1 MCWGSRAL
9 LETRPLN
16 KLTLLLAASACLI
29 AVPVAIAEPAWA
41 QLPGSRTLTAQD
53 LFSLEQATDP
63 QVRPGGKQVVYVRA
77 SNDINADRARRSI
90 SIVDAATGAQS
101 PLVTGP
107 GNHMSPRWS
116 PDGKRLAYVSTAEGG
131 AQLFVRWMDTGATA
145 RVAVLPEG
153 PDSIAWS
160 PDGRSIAFL
169 MFTGGGGLTLTSGA
183 APAKP
188 EGATWAEPLKIIEGL
203 KYKTDSEG
211 ILKPGAG
218 QIYVVSAD
226 GGAPRQL
233 TSGAF
238 DNQGPL
244 SWSRDG
250 SKILFSSAREAG
262 WEHDPALVD
271 LYELTVAT
279 GAVKRLTDRFGPDFA
294 PSLSP
299 DGKMIAYLGF
309 DDKKTAYHDT
319 HLYVAGA
326 DGSNPRRLAA
336 DLDRSVD
343 DFRWSEDSRSLT
355 FQYVDRAITR
365 LARVDLAG
373 KVSPMTLELGGGGLD
388 RPYSGGGFDAKSGV
402 IAFTRTTTS
411 RPADL
416 YIKGAG
422 APVQATRLNEDLLGA
437 KTLGRVE
444 ALDVKSSL
452 DGQEVPAWLVY
463 PPNFD
468 PAKKYPLV
476 LEIHGGPNTSYGPY
490 FATDMQLYAA
500 AGYIVLYTNPRG
512 STSYGEAFANQIDKK
527 YPGPDYD
534 DLISAVDAAIA
545 KGHVDDRN
553 LFVTGGSG
561 GGVLTAW
568 IIGKTDRFRAA
579 ATQKPVINWTTEA
592 LTSDI
597 PLVTAGYW
605 FARMPWE
612 DQKSYWDR
620 SPLSLVGNVKT
631 PTLVVVGENDHRT
644 PVSEAAQYYQALQL
658 RKVPSAFVIVPGASH
673 GGIAA
678 RPSQSGAKAD
688 AIIAWF
694 EKYRVR

>member
-1 MCWGSRAL
+1 L
-9 LETRPLN
+9 K

-29 AVPVAIAEPAWA
+29 AMPAAA
-41 QLPGSRTLTAQD
+41 QLPGVRTFTAQD

-63 QVRPGGKQVVYVRA
+63 QVRPGGKQVAYVRA
-77 SNDINADRARRSI
+77 SNDINSDRTRRSI
-90 SIVDAATGAQS
+90 WIVDTATGAQQ
-101 PLVTGP
+101 PLVAGTGSS
-107 GNHMSPRWS
+107 MAPRWS
-116 PDGKRLAYVSTAEGG
+116 PDGKRLAYISTSEGS
-131 AQLFVRWMDTGATA
+131 AQLYVRWMDTGATA
-145 RVAVLPEG
+145 KIATLPEG

-169 MFTGGGGLTLTSGA
+169 MFTGGNGLSLSSGA
-183 APAKP
+183 PPKKP
-188 EGATWAEPLKIIEGL
+188 EGATWAEPLRIIEGL
-203 KYKTDSEG
+203 RYKTDAEG
-211 ILKPGAG
+211 FLKPGAG
-218 QIYVVSAD
+218 QVYVVSAD

-233 TSGAF
+233 TSGAT

-279 GAVKRLTDRFGPDFA
+279 GAVKRLTDRVGPDFA
-294 PSLSP
+294 PALSP
-299 DGKMIAYLGF
+299 DGKLIAYLGF
-309 DDKKTAYHDT
+309 DDRKWAYHDT
-319 HLYVAGA
+319 HLYVANA
-326 DGSNPRRLAA
+326 DGSNPRRLASG
-336 DLDRSVD
+336 LDRSID
-343 DFRWSEDSRSLT
+343 DFRWSDDGKSIT
-355 FQYVDRAITR
+355 FQYVDQAVTR
-365 LARVDLAG
+365 LGRVDLAG
-373 KVSPMTLELGGGGLD
+373 KVSPVNATLGGGGLD
-388 RPYSGGGFDAKSGV
+388 RPYSGGGFDMKSGV
-402 IAFTRTTTS
+402 IAYTRSTVD

-416 YIKGAG
+416 VIQSGGGA
-422 APVQATRLNEDLLGA
+422 VQATRLNEDLLA
-437 KTLGRVE
+437 SKTLGKVE
-444 ALDVKSSL
+444 ALDVKSSI
-452 DGQEVPAWLVY
+452 DGRPVGAWLVY
-463 PPNFD
+463 PPNYD
-468 PAKKYPLV
+468 PSKKYPLI

-512 STSYGEAFANQIDKK
+512 STSYGEAFANLIDKK

-545 KGHVDDRN
+545 KGNVDDRN

-605 FARMPWE
+605 FAKMPWE
-612 DQKSYWDR
+612 DQKSYWER

-644 PVSEAAQYYQALQL
+644 PASEAAQYYQALQL

-678 RPSQSGAKAD
+678 RPSQSGAKAG

-694 EKYRVR
+694 EKYRVK

>member
-1 MCWGSRAL
+1 MK
-9 LETRPLN
+9 

-29 AVPVAIAEPAWA
+29 AAPFTFVSGAVAQI
-41 QLPGSRTLTAQD
+41 PGSRTLTAQD

-77 SNDINADRARRSI
+77 SNDINSDRARRSI
-90 SIVDAATGAQS
+90 WIVDAATGAQQ
-101 PLVTGP
+101 PLVAGT

-116 PDGKRLAYVSTAEGG
+116 PDGKRLAYVSTSEGS

-145 RVAVLPEG
+145 RVATLPEG

-169 MFTGGGGLTLTSGA
+169 MFTGGSGLSLTSGT
-183 APAKP
+183 APSKP

-203 KYKTDSEG
+203 RYKTDSEG
-211 ILKPGAG
+211 FLKPGAG
-218 QIYVVSAD
+218 QIYVVSSD

-233 TSGAF
+233 TTGAF

-244 SWSRDG
+244 SWSHDG
-250 SKILFSSAREAG
+250 QKILFSSARESG

-271 LYELTVAT
+271 LYELTVSS
-279 GAVKRLTDRFGPDFA
+279 GAVKRLTDRVGPDFA
-294 PSLSP
+294 PALSP
-299 DGKMIAYLGF
+299 DGKLIAYLGF
-309 DDKKTAYHDT
+309 DDRKAAYQDT
-319 HLYVAGA
+319 HLYVADA
-326 DGSNPRRLAA
+326 DGSNPRRLAP

-343 DFRWSEDSRSLT
+343 DFRWAADGKSIT
-355 FQYVDRAITR
+355 FQYVDQAITR
-365 LARVDLAG
+365 LGKADLSG
-373 KVSPMTLELGGGGLD
+373 KVSPMAFNLGGGGLD
-388 RPYSGGGFDAKSGV
+388 RPYSGGGFDMSGGV
-402 IAFTRTTTS
+402 IAYTRATTQ

-416 YIKGAG
+416 YIQNGGAS
-422 APVQATRLNEDLLGA
+422 VQATRLNEDLLGG
-437 KTLGRVE
+437 KTLGKVE
-444 ALDVKSSL
+444 ALEVKSSI
-452 DGQEVPAWLVY
+452 DGRPVGAWLVY

-468 PAKKYPLV
+468 PAKKYPLI

-512 STSYGEAFANQIDKK
+512 STSYGEEFANLIDKK

-534 DLISAVDAAIA
+534 DLMSAVDTAIA
-545 KGHVDDRN
+545 KGNVDDRN

-579 ATQKPVINWTTEA
+579 APQKPVINWTTEA

-605 FARMPWE
+605 FAKFPWE
-612 DQKSYWDR
+612 DQQSYWAR

-631 PTLVVVGENDHRT
+631 PTLVVVGENDYRT

-678 RPSQSGAKAD
+678 RPSQSGAKAG

-694 EKYRVR
+694 EKYRVK

>member
-1 MCWGSRAL
+1 M
-9 LETRPLN
+9 T
-16 KLTLLLAASACLI
+16 KLTLLLASACLI
-29 AVPVAIAEPAWA
+29 AAPLSQAAA
-41 QLPGSRTLTAQD
+41 QIPGSRTLTAQD

-90 SIVDAATGAQS
+90 WIVDAATGAQQ
-101 PLVTGP
+101 PLVAGTG
-107 GNHMSPRWS
+107 NAMSPRWS
-116 PDGKRLAYVSTAEGG
+116 PDGKRLAYVSTAEGS
-131 AQLFVRWMDTGATA
+131 AQLFVRWMDSGATA
-145 RVAVLPEG
+145 RVATLPEA

-169 MFTGGGGLTLTSGA
+169 MFTGADGLSLTSGP
-183 APAKP
+183 APKKP
-188 EGATWAEPLKIIEGL
+188 DGATWAEPLKIIEGL
-203 KYKTDSEG
+203 RYKTDSEG
-211 ILKPGAG
+211 FLKPGAG
-218 QIYVVSAD
+218 QIYAVSAE

-233 TSGAF
+233 TSGAS

-250 SKILFSSAREAG
+250 QKILFSSAREAG

-271 LYELTVAT
+271 LYELTVAN
-279 GAVKRLTDRFGPDFA
+279 GAVKRLTDRVGPDLA
-294 PSLSP
+294 PSVSP
-299 DGKMIAYLGF
+299 DGKLIAYLGF
-309 DDKKTAYHDT
+309 DDKKYAYHDT
-319 HLYVAGA
+319 HLYVANA
-326 DGSNPRRLAA
+326 DGSNPRRLAPE
-336 DLDRSVD
+336 LDRSVD
-343 DFRWSEDSRSLT
+343 DFRWSDDSRSLT
-355 FQYVDRAITR
+355 FQYVDYGVTR
-365 LARVDLAG
+365 LGRAEVSGKASPLAAFQ
-373 KVSPMTLELGGGGLD
+373 LGGGGLD
-388 RPYSGGGFDAKSGV
+388 RPYSGGAFDMKSGV
-402 IAFTRTTTS
+402 VAYTRS
-411 RPADL
+411 GVDRPADL
-416 YIKGAG
+416 YIKSGA
-422 APVQATRLNEDLLGA
+422 AASVQATRLNEDLLGA
-437 KTLGRVE
+437 RTLGRVE
-444 ALDVKSSL
+444 ALAVKSSI
-452 DGQEVPAWLVY
+452 DGREVPAWLVY
-463 PPNFD
+463 PPNYD
-468 PAKKYPLV
+468 PARKYPLI

-512 STSYGEAFANQIDKK
+512 STSYGEEFANLIDKK

-545 KGHVDDRN
+545 AGHVDERN

-597 PLVTAGYW
+597 PTVTAGYW
-605 FARMPWE
+605 FAKMPWE
-612 DQKSYWDR
+612 DQKSYWER

-631 PTLVVVGENDHRT
+631 PTLVVVGENDYRT

-678 RPSQSGAKAD
+678 RPSQSAAKAG

-694 EKYRVR
+694 EKYRVK

>member
-1 MCWGSRAL
+1 M
-9 LETRPLN
+9 TQM
-16 KLTLLLAASACLI
+16 KTLTLLLAASACLI
-29 AVPVAIAEPAWA
+29 AAPVSA
-41 QLPGSRTLTAQD
+41 QIPGSRTLTAQD

-63 QVRPGGKQVVYVRA
+63 QVRPGGRQVVYVRA
-77 SNDINADRARRSI
+77 SNDINSDRTRRAI
-90 SIVDAATGAQS
+90 WIVDAATGAQQ
-101 PLVTGP
+101 PLVAGTGAS
-107 GNHMSPRWS
+107 MSPRWS
-116 PDGKRLAYVSTAEGG
+116 PDGRRLAYISTSEGS

-145 RVAVLPEG
+145 RVATLPEG

-169 MFTGGGGLTLTSGA
+169 MFTGGNGLSLTSGA
-183 APAKP
+183 APSKP

-203 KYKTDSEG
+203 RYKTDSEG
-211 ILKPGAG
+211 FLKPGAG

-233 TSGAF
+233 TTGAF
-238 DNQGPL
+238 DNIGPL

-250 SKILFSSAREAG
+250 TKILFSSAREPG
-262 WEHDPALVD
+262 WEHDPGLQD
-271 LYELTVAT
+271 LYELTLAS
-279 GAVKRLTDRFGPDFA
+279 GAVKRLTDRVGPDLA
-294 PSLSP
+294 PALSP
-299 DGKMIAYLGF
+299 DGKLVAYLGY
-309 DDKKTAYHDT
+309 DDKRQAYNDT
-319 HLYVAGA
+319 HLYLANA
-326 DGSNPRRLAA
+326 DGSNPRRLAP
-336 DLDRSVD
+336 DLDRSID
-343 DFRWSEDSRSLT
+343 DFRWADDGRSLT
-355 FQYVDRAITR
+355 FQYVDQGTTR
-365 LARVDLAG
+365 LGRVEVSGKASALAAF
-373 KVSPMTLELGGGGLD
+373 ELGGGGLD
-388 RPYSGGGFDAKSGV
+388 RPYSGGAFDMKSGV
-402 IAFTRTTTS
+402 VAYTRSSTS

-416 YIKGAG
+416 YIKSGTGAS
-422 APVQATRLNEDLLGA
+422 VQVTRLNEDLLGG
-437 KTLGRVE
+437 KTLGKVE
-444 ALDVKSSL
+444 TLSVKSSL
-452 DGQEVPAWLVY
+452 DGRDIAAWLVY
-463 PPNFD
+463 PPNYD
-468 PAKKYPLV
+468 PARKYPLI

-512 STSYGEAFANQIDKK
+512 STSYGEEFANLIDKK

-534 DLISAVDAAIA
+534 DLMSAVDAAIA
-545 KGHVDDRN
+545 GGHVDERN

-561 GGVLTAW
+561 GGALTAW

-579 ATQKPVINWTTEA
+579 APQKPVINWTTEA

-605 FARMPWE
+605 FARFPWE
-612 DQKSYWDR
+612 DQASYWAR

-631 PTLVVVGENDHRT
+631 PTLVVVGENDYRT

-678 RPSQSGAKAD
+678 RPSQSGAKAG

-694 EKYRVR
+694 DKYRVK

>member
-1 MCWGSRAL
+1 MK
-9 LETRPLN
+9 PLK
-16 KLTLLLAASACLI
+16 KLTLMLAASACLI
-29 AVPVAIAEPAWA
+29 AMPAAA
-41 QLPGSRTLTAQD
+41 QLPGSRTFTAQD
-53 LFSLEQATDP
+53 LFSLEQASDP
-63 QVRPGGKQVVYVRA
+63 QVRPGGKQVVYVRV
-77 SNDINADRARRSI
+77 SNDINSDRAKRSI
-90 SIVDAATGAQS
+90 WIVDTATGSQQ
-101 PLVTGP
+101 PLVAGS
-107 GNHMSPRWS
+107 GSNLSPRWS
-116 PDGKRLAYVSTAEGG
+116 PDGKRLAYVSTSEGS
-131 AQLFVRWMDTGATA
+131 AQLYVRWMETGATA
-145 RVAVLPEG
+145 KIATLPEG

-169 MFTGGGGLTLTSGA
+169 MFTGGNGLSLTSGT
-183 APAKP
+183 APKKP
-188 EGATWAEPLKIIEGL
+188 EGATWAEPLRIIEGL
-203 KYKTDSEG
+203 RYKTDAEG
-211 ILKPGAG
+211 FLKPGAG
-218 QIYVVSAD
+218 QVYVVSAD

-244 SWSRDG
+244 SWSHDG
-250 SKILFSSAREAG
+250 QKILFSSAREPG
-262 WEHDPALVD
+262 WEHDPALQD
-271 LYELTVAT
+271 IYELTVAT
-279 GAVKRLTDRFGPDFA
+279 GAVKRLTDRVGPDFA
-294 PSLSP
+294 PTLSP
-299 DGKMIAYLGF
+299 DGKLIAYLGF

-319 HLYVAGA
+319 HLYVANA
-326 DGSNPRRLAA
+326 DGSNPRRLAPG
-336 DLDRSVD
+336 LDRSVD
-343 DFRWSEDSRSLT
+343 DFRWAADSKSIT
-355 FQYVDRAITR
+355 FQYVDQAITR
-365 LARVDLAG
+365 LGRVDLAG
-373 KVSPMTLELGGGGLD
+373 KLTPMHFNLGGGGLD
-388 RPYSGGGFDAKSGV
+388 RPYSGGAFDMSSGV
-402 IAFTRTTTS
+402 IAYTRSTDQ

-416 YIKGAG
+416 YISSGGAS
-422 APVQATRLNEDLLGA
+422 VQATRLNEDLLGA
-437 KTLGRVE
+437 KTLGKVE
-444 ALDVKSSL
+444 ALEVKSSI
-452 DGQEVPAWLVY
+452 DGRPVGAWLVY
-463 PPNFD
+463 PPNYD
-468 PAKKYPLV
+468 PAKKYPLI

-512 STSYGEAFANQIDKK
+512 STSYGEEFANLIDKK

-545 KGHVDDRN
+545 KGNVDDRN

-605 FARMPWE
+605 FAKMPWE
-612 DQKSYWDR
+612 DQKSYWER

-644 PVSEAAQYYQALQL
+644 PASEAAQYYQALQL

-678 RPSQSGAKAD
+678 RPSQSGAKAG

-694 EKYRVR
+694 EKYRVK

>member
-1 MCWGSRAL
+1 MKNLS
-9 LETRPLN
+9 
-16 KLTLLLAASACLI
+16 LLLAMAACL
-29 AVPVAIAEPAWA
+29 AVTPLCA
-41 QLPGSRTLTAQD
+41 GAQD
-53 LFSLEQATDP
+53 AAPPQQSQRTFTAADLFGLQQASDP
-63 QVRPGGKQVVYVRA
+63 QVRPGGKQVVYVRV
-77 SNDINADRARRSI
+77 SNDINSDRARRSI
-90 SIVDAATGAQS
+90 WIVDTATGAQQ
-101 PLVTGP
+101 PLVAGTGSA
-107 GNHMSPRWS
+107 MSPRWS

-145 RVAVLPEG
+145 RIATLPEG

-160 PDGRSIAFL
+160 PDGASIAFL
-169 MFTGGGGLTLTSGA
+169 MFTGADGLKLSSGTPA
-183 APAKP
+183 AKP
-188 EGATWAEPLKIIEGL
+188 EGATWAEPLKIITGL
-203 KYKTDSEG
+203 RYKTDSEG
-211 ILKPGAG
+211 FLRPGAS
-218 QIYVVSAD
+218 QIYLVPAD
-226 GGAPRQL
+226 GGPPRQL

-244 SWSRDG
+244 SWTPDG
-250 SKILFSSAREAG
+250 AAIVFSSARETG
-262 WEHDPALVD
+262 WERDPALVD
-271 LYELTVAT
+271 LYQLTIAN
-279 GAVKRLTDRFGPDFA
+279 GAIKRLTDRVGPDFA
-294 PSLSP
+294 PALSP
-299 DGKMIAYLGF
+299 DGRQIAYLGY
-309 DDKKTAYHDT
+309 DDHRLAYQDT

-326 DGSNPRRLAA
+326 DGSNPRRLAV
-336 DLDRSVD
+336 DLNRSID
-343 DFRWSEDSRSLT
+343 DFRWSPDGKSLT
-355 FQYVDRAITR
+355 IQYVDEAITR
-365 LARVDLAG
+365 LAVADLSG
-373 KVSPMTLELGGGGLD
+373 KVSVLPAQLGGGGLD
-388 RPYSGGGFDAKSGV
+388 RPYSGGGFDAADGV
-402 IAFTRTTTS
+402 IAWTGATTS

-416 YIKGAG
+416 FIRRGGKTL
-422 APVQATRLNEDLLGA
+422 QATHLNDTLLGA

-444 ALDVKSSL
+444 PLAVKSSI
-452 DGQEVPAWLVY
+452 DGKPVPAWVVY

-468 PAKKYPLV
+468 PAKKYPMI
-476 LEIHGGPNTSYGPY
+476 LEIHGGPNTSYGPT

-512 STSYGEAFANQIDKK
+512 STSYGEDFANLIDKN

-545 KGHVDDRN
+545 TGNVDDRN

-579 ATQKPVINWTTEA
+579 AAQKPVINWTSEA

-605 FARMPWE
+605 FAKKPWE
-612 DQKSYWDR
+612 DQASYWAR

-631 PTLVVVGENDHRT
+631 PTLVVVGENDYRT

-658 RKVPSAFVIVPGASH
+658 QDVPSAFVIVPGASH

-678 RPSQSGAKAD
+678 RPSQSGAKAA

-694 EKYRVR
+694 EKYRVK

>member
-1 MCWGSRAL
+1 MK
-9 LETRPLN
+9 

-29 AVPVAIAEPAWA
+29 GAPMAMA
-41 QLPGSRTLTAQD
+41 QIPGSPILTAQD
-53 LFSLEQATDP
+53 LFSLQQATDP
-63 QVRPGGKQVVYVRA
+63 QVRPGGRQVVYVRA

-90 SIVDAATGAQS
+90 WIVDVASGAQQPLATG
-101 PLVTGP
+101 TG
-107 GNHMSPRWS
+107 NSMSPRWS
-116 PDGKRLAYVSTAEGG
+116 PDGKRLAYVSTAEGS

-145 RVAVLPEG
+145 KVATLSDA

-160 PDGRSIAFL
+160 PDGKSIAFL
-169 MFTGGGGLTLTSGA
+169 MFTGGSGLTLTNGT
-183 APAKP
+183 PPRKP

-203 KYKTDSEG
+203 RYKTDAEG
-211 ILKPGAG
+211 FLKPGAG
-218 QIYVVSAD
+218 QVYVVSAD

-233 TSGAF
+233 TSGAS

-244 SWSRDG
+244 AWSRDG
-250 SKILFSSAREAG
+250 SKILFSSARETG
-262 WEHDPALVD
+262 WEHDPSLVD

-279 GAVKRLTDRFGPDFA
+279 GAVKRLTDRVGPDFA
-294 PSLSP
+294 PTLSP
-299 DGKMIAYLGF
+299 DGRLIAYLGF
-309 DDKKTAYHDT
+309 DDKRWAYHDT
-319 HLYVAGA
+319 HLYLANS
-326 DGSNPRRLAA
+326 DGSNPRRLAP
-336 DLDRSVD
+336 DLDRSID
-343 DFRWSEDSRSLT
+343 DFRWSEDGKSIT
-355 FQYVDRAITR
+355 FQYVDHARTR
-365 LARVDLAG
+365 LGRVEVTGKAMPLAAF
-373 KVSPMTLELGGGGLD
+373 ELGGGGLD
-388 RPYSGGGFDAKSGV
+388 RPYSGGAFDMKSGV
-402 IAFTRTTTS
+402 VAYTRAS
-411 RPADL
+411 EYRPADL
-416 YIKGAG
+416 YIKTGT
-422 APVQATRLNEDLLGA
+422 APSVQATRLNEDLLGG
-437 KTLGRVE
+437 KTLGKVE
-444 ALDVKSSL
+444 ALEVKSSI
-452 DGQEVPAWLVY
+452 DGRPVGAWLVY
-463 PPNFD
+463 PPNYD
-468 PAKKYPLV
+468 PAKKYPLI

-500 AGYIVLYTNPRG
+500 AGYVVLYTNPRG
-512 STSYGEAFANQIDKK
+512 STSYGEEFANLIDKK

-545 KGHVDDRN
+545 GGHVDERN

-597 PLVTAGYW
+597 PTVTAGYW
-605 FARMPWE
+605 FAKMPWE
-612 DQKSYWDR
+612 DQQSYWAR

-631 PTLVVVGENDHRT
+631 PTLVVVGENDYRT

-678 RPSQSGAKAD
+678 RPSQSGAKAE

-694 EKYRVR
+694 EKYRIK

>member
-1 MCWGSRAL
+1 MK
-9 LETRPLN
+9 
-16 KLTLLLAASACLI
+16 KLTLLLAASACLV
-29 AVPVAIAEPAWA
+29 AAPVAA
-41 QLPGSRTLTAQD
+41 QIPGPRILTAQD

-63 QVRPGGKQVVYVRA
+63 QVRPGGKQVAYVRA
-77 SNDINADRARRSI
+77 SNDINSDRTRRSI
-90 SIVDAATGAQS
+90 WIVDTATGAQQ
-101 PLVTGP
+101 PLITGT
-107 GNHMSPRWS
+107 GNAMSPRWS
-116 PDGKRLAYVSTAEGG
+116 PDGRRLAYVSTAEGSP
-131 AQLFVRWMDTGATA
+131 QLFVRWMDSGATA
-145 RVAVLPEG
+145 RVATLSDA

-169 MFTGGGGLTLTSGA
+169 MFTGATGPSLTSGA
-183 APAKP
+183 PPKKP

-203 KYKTDSEG
+203 RYKTDAEG
-211 ILKPGAG
+211 FLKPGAG
-218 QIYVVSAD
+218 QVYVVSAD

-233 TSGAF
+233 TSGAV

-250 SKILFSSAREAG
+250 SRILFASARETG

-279 GAVKRLTDRFGPDFA
+279 GAVKRLTTRLGPDFA
-294 PSLSP
+294 PALSP
-299 DGKMIAYLGF
+299 DGKLIAYLGF

-319 HLYVAGA
+319 HLYVANA
-326 DGSNPRRLAA
+326 DGSNPRRLATN
-336 DLDRSVD
+336 LDRSID
-343 DFRWSEDSRSLT
+343 DFRWSEDGRSIT
-355 FQYVDRAITR
+355 FQYVDRAVTR
-365 LARVDLAG
+365 LARVDLSG
-373 KVSPMTLELGGGGLD
+373 KVLPMAVELGGGALD
-388 RPYSGGGFDAKSGV
+388 RPYSGGGFDMKSGV
-402 IAFTRTTTS
+402 VAYTRATTS

-416 YIKGAG
+416 YVEAG
-422 APVQATRLNEDLLGA
+422 GKSVQATRLNEDLLGA
-437 KTLGRVE
+437 KTLGKVE
-444 ALDVKSSL
+444 YLEVKSSL

-463 PPNFD
+463 PPNYD
-468 PAKKYPLV
+468 PSRKYPLI

-512 STSYGEAFANQIDKK
+512 STSYGEAIANQIDKK

-545 KGHVDDRN
+545 KGNVDDRN

-605 FARMPWE
+605 FAKMPWE
-612 DQKSYWDR
+612 DQQSYWER

-644 PVSEAAQYYQALQL
+644 PASEAAQYYQALQL

-678 RPSQSGAKAD
+678 RPSQSGAKAG

-694 EKYRVR
+694 EKYRVK